1 MSNLSPARKLHDLL
15 AKFDTAMLISRTP
28 EGQLRGR
35 PMAVAHVDEDCQI
48 WFFSSI
54 ESGKVH
60 EIECDSHVSVVCQR
74 HDLFLSLSGQAGVS
88 RERAKMVELWKESFK
103 PWFPR
108 GPEDDGIALVSV
120 KPSEGEYWDGEG
132 FNKIKYLFQTAHAF
146 ATGSPIRI
154 EEGEQHAKVH
164 LS

>member
-1 MSNLSPARKLHDLL
+1 MAIAR
-15 AKFDTAMLISRTP
+15 I
-28 EGQLRGR
+28 EN
-35 PMAVAHVDEDCQI
+35 DCEI

-60 EIECDSHVSVVCQR
+60 EIECDSRVSVICQK
-74 HDLFLSLSGQAGVS
+74 HDLFLSLSGQASVS
-88 RERAKMVELWKESFK
+88 RERARIAELWMESFK
-103 PWFPR
+103 PWFPL
-108 GPEDDGIALVSV
+108 GADDPAIALVSV

-146 ATGSPIRI
+146 ATGTPIRV
-154 EEGEQHAKVH
+154 EEGEQHAKVR